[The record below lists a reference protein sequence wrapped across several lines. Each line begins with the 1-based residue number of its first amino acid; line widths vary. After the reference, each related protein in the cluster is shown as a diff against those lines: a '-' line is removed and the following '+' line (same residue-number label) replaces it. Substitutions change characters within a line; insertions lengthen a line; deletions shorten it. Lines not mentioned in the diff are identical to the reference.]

1 MFKTW
6 SAKIGNLRLKQG
18 WRIKVYLLKEEGCF
32 WQCILTWFKLQPIT
46 SHLTEH
52 CEVEFPRG
60 FLVHVR
66 GVVVHVCLW
75 SNIFNRWLTI
85 FRTMQLKKSNIA
97 CRSGVRHGLL
107 TLLTSTPMLL
117 RIIIMVVW
125 LMVPPSLSNP
135 SKPFFNESTCK
146 VDTVSIIEKLD
157 GGTEF
162 DDQTSLSHQ
171 IKIVFY
177 KLLSVRDIFCTSI
190 LWYVT
195 YFDVSSNQRLF
206 TIIPRYLRMN
216 MNVWWWRHDNY
227 LL

>member
-1 MFKTW
+1 M
-6 SAKIGNLRLKQG
+6 IDNLPNYAVK
-18 WRIKVYLLKEEGCF
+18 KVKHC
-32 WQCILTWFKLQPIT
+32 LQV
-46 SHLTEH
+46 S
-52 CEVEFPRG
+52 CKVDD
-60 FLVHVR
+60 
-66 GVVVHVCLW
+66 
-75 SNIFNRWLTI
+75 
-85 FRTMQLKKSNIA
+85 
-97 CRSGVRHGLL
+97 GLL

-157 GGTEF
+157 AGTEF

-216 MNVWWWRHDNY
+216 MNV
-227 LL
+227 

>member
-1 MFKTW
+1 MHIDLIQTATHHFSPDRT
-6 SAKIGNLRLKQG
+6 
-18 WRIKVYLLKEEGCF
+18 
-32 WQCILTWFKLQPIT
+32 
-46 SHLTEH
+46 
-52 CEVEFPRG
+52 
-60 FLVHVR
+60 
-66 GVVVHVCLW
+66 LW
-75 SNIFNRWLTI
+75 SWISPRLPRPRPRRSYPCLSVKQIFNRWFTI
-85 FRTMQLKKSNIA
+85 FRTMQLKKSNIV
-97 CRSGVRHGLL
+97 CRSGVKHGLL

-157 GGTEF
+157 AGTEF

-227 LL
+227 FNSQL